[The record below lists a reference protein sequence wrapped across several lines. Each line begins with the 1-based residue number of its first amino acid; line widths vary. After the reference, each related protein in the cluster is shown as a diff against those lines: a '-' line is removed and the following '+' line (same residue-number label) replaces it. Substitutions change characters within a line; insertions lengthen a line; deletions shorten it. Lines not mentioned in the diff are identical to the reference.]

1 MDCMDTNENSQLLAR
16 AVPPLLEWY
25 RVCKRDLPW
34 RRMRNPYTALVAEL
48 MLQQTRVEAVK
59 ERYVQFLEAFP
70 TPEALAAA
78 SEEEVLKLWEGLGY
92 YSRAR
97 NLHRAAKKIAEEGFP
112 HTFEGVRAL
121 PGVGDYTAGA
131 VCSIALGLPVPA
143 VDGNVLRILSRL
155 CADSS
160 NIDDAAT
167 RGRYARL
174 LKEVYPPETADF
186 CEALMELGAIICVP
200 NGAPMCGACPWRT
213 LCRAHLAGEEE
224 RYPVRSEKK
233 ARRVV
238 EATVLVLRCGDR
250 YALEKRPAK
259 GLLAGLWQF
268 PFFEGEISVPGTP
281 VAEKRARHIFTHVEW
296 RMHGMLV
303 HVNAEDPRYVWA
315 TADEIKRIYAVP
327 SAFKAFMEW
336 ME

>member
-1 MDCMDTNENSQLLAR
+1 MDETLINA
-16 AVPPLLEWY
+16 AVPLILEWY

-34 RRMRNPYTALVAEL
+34 RKERTFYTVLVSEL
-48 MLQQTRVEAVK
+48 MLQQTRVEAVR
-59 ERYVQFLEAFP
+59 ERYVLFLQRFP
-70 TPEALAAA
+70 TPAALAAA
-78 SEEEVLKLWEGLGY
+78 SEEEVLKMWEGLGY

-97 NLHRAAKKIAEEGFP
+97 NLYKAAKVLAAQGCPSDFK
-112 HTFEGVRAL
+112 GVRAL

-131 VCSIALGLPVPA
+131 ICSIALGLPEPA

-155 CADSS
+155 YADGG
-160 NIDDAAT
+160 NIDEPAT
-167 RGRYARL
+167 RARFSAL
-174 LKEVYPPETADF
+174 LRAAYPPETGDF

-336 ME
+336 VE

>member
-1 MDCMDTNENSQLLAR
+1 MNKLSSDLLEC

-70 TPEALAAA
+70 TPEALAEA

-97 NLHRAAKKIAEEGFP
+97 NLHRAAKVIAEHGFP
-112 HTFEGVRAL
+112 QTFEGVRAL

-131 VCSIALGLPVPA
+131 VCSIALGLPAPA
-143 VDGNVLRILSRL
+143 VDGNVLRVLSRL
-155 CADSS
+155 YADDS

-167 RGRYARL
+167 KPAYAVL
-174 LKEVYPPETADF
+174 LRKVYPADTADF
-186 CEALMELGAIICVP
+186 CEALMELGAIVCVP
-200 NGAPMCGACPWRT
+200 NGAPLCGECPWKT
-213 LCRAHLAGEEE
+213 LCRAHLSGMEDA
-224 RYPVRSEKK
+224 YPVRKEKK
-233 ARRVV
+233 ARRIV
-238 EATVLVLRCGDR
+238 EATVCVLKCGEK
-250 YALEKRPAK
+250 YALEKRPEK

-268 PFFEGEISVPGTP
+268 PFFEGDVPDFGKP
-281 VAEKRARHIFTHVEW
+281 IAEKHAKHIFTHVEW
-296 RMHGMLV
+296 RMTG
-303 HVNAEDPRYVWA
+303 
-315 TADEIKRIYAVP
+315 KRIDVCEELPPYTWVTAQELREKYAVP
-327 SAFKAFMEW
+327 SAFKAFLPW
-336 ME
+336 IK